1 MGGIEAAGEL
11 VTGGLLGRAMDHP
24 SGGVHAGRGG
34 GMCLNC
40 GTALI
45 GEHCHECGQPG
56 HVHRSLHAVGHEI
69 VHGVFHF
76 EGKFWRT
83 LPLLA
88 WRPGDLTRRYIAG
101 ERARFVSPMAIFL
114 FSLFAMFAVFS
125 WAGVTPTTELKGN
138 TAKPLAAIEEERK
151 AVAERRDEA
160 IKDRDK
166 LSPADPDRADEQA
179 RIDDATA
186 RLKALEIAAAPLRKA
201 GEVPVSDEVSYTGNP
216 FLDHGIEKWQK
227 NPSLMLYKLQSSGYK
242 FSWLL
247 IPLSLP
253 FLWLLFFWR
262 REYKLYD
269 HAIFIIYSIAFMS
282 LLFIVLSV
290 ASAVGVASDLVQ
302 VLAMIVP
309 FVHITRQLQQAYH
322 LGWPSAI
329 VRAVILT
336 AFIGIVLSL
345 FVLILLTMGAT
356 G

>member
-1 MGGIEAAGEL
+1 MGGMEAAGEL
-11 VTGGLLGRAMDHP
+11 VTGGLLGRALDHP
-24 SGGVHAGRGG
+24 SGGAHARHGG

-56 HVHRSLHAVGHEI
+56 HVHRSLHAIGHEI

-83 LPLLA
+83 LPLLT

-138 TAKPLAAIEEERK
+138 TAKPLAAIEEEQK

-166 LSPADPDRADEQA
+166 LAAADPERIDEQE

-186 RLKALEIAAAPLRKA
+186 RLKALETAAAPLRKA
-201 GEVPVSDEVSYTGNP
+201 GEVPVSDEISYTGNH
-216 FLDHGIEKWQK
+216 FIDHGIEKWQK

-253 FLWLLFFWR
+253 FLWLLFFWK

-282 LLFIVLSV
+282 LLFIALSL
-290 ASAVGVASDLVQ
+290 ARAAGVSSGLLQ
-302 VLAMIVP
+302 TLSLLLP
-309 FVHITRQLQQAYH
+309 FFHVTRQLQQAYR
-322 LGWPSAI
+322 LSWTSAI
-329 VRAVILT
+329 VRSVILSIC
-336 AFIGIVLSL
+336 IGLILTL
-345 FVLILLTMGAT
+345 FLLILLAMGAT